1 MNKQT
6 NLNQQRLLR
15 LGVAIF
21 VSVSFL
27 ILFLMANFNETED
40 IERNSLLEYNRAR
53 ITDILT
59 DNTIFP
65 HIDNPDAY
73 GGMRELRQGTVIFE
87 IEVLSGTFAGLVLEA
102 NYHMNSPMHI
112 DFEIGDLVSVRI
124 FEFEGDIM
132 ITEIRYP
139 ERSFWLFGMIGLFV
153 LFLCLIGG
161 KRGMLAVG
169 GLVFTI
175 LSVIFLLIPLITSG
189 YPVIPVTL
197 IVLTLV
203 TLVTITLLAG
213 ITTKGISAFLGSLS
227 GVGLAA
233 VFALIAGNLVYISGY
248 NMGNYRAIIHLSGG
262 ARIDGLFVSSVLVAA
277 IGAIM
282 DSSMS
287 VASAMEEVKSANPN
301 VSSLSLFK
309 AGFNVSRDVMG
320 TMSSTLILAF
330 IGGSLAMMIFMYTS
344 NVTFNQLI
352 NNDMIAMEIVMGIAG
367 SFGIILAAPLT
378 AFISTKLLTI
388 KRKQREQISK

>member
-6 NLNQQRLLR
+6 NLNQQRKLK

-21 VSVSFL
+21 VLLSFVV
-27 ILFLMANFNETED
+27 LFVMANFNETQD
-40 IERNSLLEYNRAR
+40 IEHNSLLEYNRAR
-53 ITDILT
+53 ITDILV

-65 HIDNPDAY
+65 HIDNPYAY

-87 IEVLSGTFAGLVLEA
+87 VEVLSGTFAGLVLEA
-102 NYHMNSPMHI
+102 NYHMNSPMHV
-112 DFEIGDLVSVRI
+112 DFDIGDTISVRI
-124 FEFEGDIM
+124 FEFEGNIM
-132 ITEIRYP
+132 ITEVRYP
-139 ERSFWLFGMIGLFV
+139 DRATWLFGMIGLFV

-169 GLVFTI
+169 GLIFTI
-175 LSVIFLLIPLITSG
+175 FSVVFLLIPLITSG
-189 YPVIPVTL
+189 YPVVPMTL
-197 IVLTLV
+197 IVLVLV
-203 TLVTITLLAG
+203 ALVTITLLAG
-213 ITTKGISAFLGSLS
+213 ITAKGISAFLGSLI

-233 VFALIAGNLVYISGY
+233 VFAWGTGNLVHISGY
-248 NMGNYRAIIHLSGG
+248 NMGNYRAIIHLSSG
-262 ARIDGLFVSSVLVAA
+262 ARIDGLFISSVLVAA

-287 VASAMEEVKSANPN
+287 VASAMEEVKHANPN
-301 VSSLSLFK
+301 ISSFNLFK

-378 AFISTKLLTI
+378 AFISTKLLNL
-388 KRKQREQISK
+388 